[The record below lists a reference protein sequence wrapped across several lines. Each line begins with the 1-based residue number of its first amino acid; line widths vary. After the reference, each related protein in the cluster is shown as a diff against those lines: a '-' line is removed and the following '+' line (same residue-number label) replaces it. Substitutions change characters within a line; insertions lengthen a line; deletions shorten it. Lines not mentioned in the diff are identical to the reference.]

1 MARHFDHI
9 DLRVSSL
16 DKVRNFYHRLLPA
29 LGFTIEADVEG
40 WIQYYAPGDN
50 GTEFFGVTESPG
62 HQPNENR
69 IAFQAESPEA
79 VDAFLPLL
87 AEIGAHNIDG
97 PCHEYGPAYYV
108 VFFEDPD
115 GNRLEICHR
124 SSNTEV

>member
-1 MARHFDHI
+1 MTRSMPRKSRARSPRWQSDKLPSARLRAYDSLVMARHFDHI

-40 WIQYYAPGDN
+40 WIQFYAQGEN

-62 HQPNENR
+62 HKPNENR
-69 IAFQAESPEA
+69 IAFWAESPEA

-87 AEIGAHNIDG
+87 AEIGAHHI
-97 PCHEYGPAYYV
+97 
-108 VFFEDPD
+108 
-115 GNRLEICHR
+115 
-124 SSNTEV
+124 